1 MMVTK
6 LLASMSSRSK
16 ERKKNVLSFW
26 MGPPSVPPNCFWLK
40 GDFSRS
46 IGVAEHVLLLEV
58 SLAFS
63 ASSRKY
69 MKALPW

>member
-1 MMVTK
+1 MVTK

-46 IGVAEHVLLLEV
+46 IGSPNTFCFSNV

-63 ASSRKY
+63 ESSRKY